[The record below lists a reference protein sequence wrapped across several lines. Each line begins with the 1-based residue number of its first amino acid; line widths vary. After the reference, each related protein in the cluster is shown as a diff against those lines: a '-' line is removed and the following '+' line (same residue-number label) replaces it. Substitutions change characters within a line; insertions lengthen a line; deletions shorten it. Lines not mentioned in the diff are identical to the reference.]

1 MKYFLDQIESKLQS
15 FIEGASQV
23 SPWDEYQVQLGR
35 RLVQSLVGAMEE
47 GTSGDLIV
55 PHHYYI
61 SLHPNNATFWLGRQ
75 DLLNNL
81 ANSLQEAAV
90 EQGVQFLLAP
100 VIHITPDPTLD
111 KDGLIVRIDK
121 EEIKPGIADTAAIPI
136 EVRPD
141 ENDHETLSPF
151 LIIEGR
157 EAFPVIDATVKI
169 GRNPENDL
177 ILNDPRISRRHAQ
190 LLSRQN
196 HHILIDLGSTG
207 GTFVNGQR
215 ITKQVLRPGDVISL
229 AGVTIVY
236 YEETAAETGKL
247 TLQHDQEVEDLT

>member
-1 MKYFLDQIESKLQS
+1 MKYLLDQIESKLQS
-15 FIEGASQV
+15 FIEGATQV

-100 VIHITPDPTLD
+100 VIHITHDPT
-111 KDGLIVRIDK
+111 G
-121 EEIKPGIADTAAIPI
+121 G
-136 EVRPD
+136 PD
-141 ENDHETLSPF
+141 RGFDFQEMQREFKSEWELVWMKAYSF
-151 LIIEGR
+151 L
-157 EAFPVIDATVKI
+157 
-169 GRNPENDL
+169 
-177 ILNDPRISRRHAQ
+177 
-190 LLSRQN
+190 
-196 HHILIDLGSTG
+196 
-207 GTFVNGQR
+207 GQR
-215 ITKQVLRPGDVISL
+215 PQGRALGRWSRVEKQL
-229 AGVTIVY
+229 AERFPTDGCQTCAVWRWKGV
-236 YEETAAETGKL
+236 A
-247 TLQHDQEVEDLT
+247 Q